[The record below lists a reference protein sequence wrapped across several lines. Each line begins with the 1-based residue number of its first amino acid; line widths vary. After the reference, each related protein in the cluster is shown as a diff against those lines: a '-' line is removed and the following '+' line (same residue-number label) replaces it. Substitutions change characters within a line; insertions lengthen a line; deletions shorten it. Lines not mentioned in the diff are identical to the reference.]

1 VVAERRRDR
10 APAAVPALRARRPHA
25 P

>member
-1 VVAERRRDR
+1 VAERRRDR